1 MTTEMKQ
8 QIIRAAAIL
17 AAFILS
23 ATAFAVPPQ
32 TQGQKRDWREKL
44 KAEKVAFLTTRMDL
58 TPQEAEKFWPVYNQL
73 EQENHKKF
81 VNLLNSY
88 RELER
93 AIRENAGKA
102 EIEKFLRA
110 YSKAKDESASYEEA
124 NMKKYLEILPVEKVA
139 KLYVGEEEF
148 RRSQINR
155 LGKRQE
161 NKPQQ

>member
-1 MTTEMKQ
+1 MKQ

-32 TQGQKRDWREKL
+32 TQGKKQDWREKL
-44 KAEKVAFLTTRMDL
+44 RAEKVAFLTTRMDL

-102 EIEKFLRA
+102 EIEKFLLA

-124 NMKKYLEILPVEKVA
+124 HMKKYLEILPVEKVA

-155 LGKRQE
+155 LGRRPD